1 MPVRRVLLLTNAI
14 TPDRIGGLE
23 RYVRELAGALARAGV
38 EVELSARQVDSD
50 VPAHR
55 LEADGVAVR
64 RFPTPSKRDP
74 LYALK
79 YPLAAVGASYRAARA
94 QGRHTVIHSHFP
106 LQGVPLATSGTPYI
120 HTFHAPVYRE
130 LLPEHKDSYALPV
143 PLRRPAVAGLRKVES
158 LVLRKAE
165 QVVALSEFMA
175 HEATTALGADPG
187 RIALVPGGIDTE
199 VLRPGPPIDDPWA
212 AGAGP
217 LLFAARR
224 LVPRTGVPELVEA
237 VAMIA
242 ARIPDVRV
250 AIAGRGPLD
259 AAVRD
264 RVAALDL
271 QRHVR
276 LLGWV
281 SDAELIGWY
290 RAADLVVLPTQELE
304 GFGLATAEALACGT
318 PVVGT
323 PAGATPE
330 VLGRLDRSLIT
341 RDRSPGAI
349 AEKVVA
355 MLEDRERLARLAAG
369 ARASVEPALSWATV
383 VDRHLEI
390 YERHAVEFR

>member
-1 MPVRRVLLLTNAI
+1 MSVRRVLLLTNAI

-38 EVELSARQVDSD
+38 EVELRARQVDPD

-55 LEADGVAVR
+55 LEADGVTVR

-74 LYALK
+74 FYALT
-79 YPLAAVGASYRAARA
+79 YPLAAVGASHRAARA
-94 QGRHTVIHSHFP
+94 QARDTVIHSHFP
-106 LQGVPLATSGTPYI
+106 LQGLPLALSGTRYV

-130 LLPEHKDSYALPV
+130 LLAEHKDSYALPV
-143 PLRRPAVAGLRKVES
+143 PLRRAAVAGLRSAES
-158 LVLRKAE
+158 LVLRRAE
-165 QVVALSEFMA
+165 HVLALSEFMA
-175 HEATTALGADPG
+175 HEATTALGADPA

-199 VLRPGPPIDDPWA
+199 VLRPGAPIDHPWA
-212 AGAGP
+212 SGPGP

-224 LVPRTGVPELVEA
+224 FVPRTGVLELIEA
-237 VAMIA
+237 VGTIA

-259 AAVRD
+259 AAARD

-271 QRHVR
+271 ERHVQ

-281 SDAELIGWY
+281 PDAELIGWY
-290 RAADLVVLPTQELE
+290 RAADLAVLPTQELE

-330 VLGRLDRSLIT
+330 VLARLDRALIT
-341 RDRSPGAI
+341 RDASPAAI

-355 MLEDRERLARLAAG
+355 MLGDRERLAHLAAG
-369 ARASVEPALSWATV
+369 ARAAVDPALSWATV
-383 VDRHLEI
+383 ADRHLEI
-390 YERHAVEFR
+390 YERHAVEFS